1 MIEIIIAIALGILAG
16 TISGIIPGV
25 HTNLIN
31 TLLLSLSPL
40 LLQFTS
46 PLILSVFIISMVIL
60 HSFMNSIPAIY
71 LGAPESSDNALTVLP
86 GHKYLLKKKGFEALT
101 LTVIGSLLSLI
112 IGILLTPVIIKIL
125 PIIYTTIKDYIGYL
139 LLITISLLILRDQ
152 KKLIALFIFLLAG
165 VYGLATLNLNIQN
178 PLFPMLSSL
187 FGISGLLLSLKNKT
201 TIPKQIITYPKIF
214 TKQTLKA
221 LFSGTLIG
229 TFTTLMPGLGPAQA
243 AIIASQLTKLKDS
256 GFLILVG
263 ALDTL
268 AMVTSFIAIYS
279 IDKARNGAVIII
291 GKLIETI
298 TLQNLILFLTVTLIT
313 GIIATFLTLKLAK
326 FSSSLITKIN
336 YQKLGISIIILIT
349 IMTFWLSSYQG
360 LLVLTIGSFLG
371 LLPPLLGTGRNHLM
385 GCLIIPTILYL
396 IL

>member
-1 MIEIIIAIALGILAG
+1 MIDIILAILLGLIAG
-16 TISGIIPGV
+16 TITGLTPGLHLNTVSLFTFTFSPFLLTYTTPII
-25 HTNLIN
+25 LA
-31 TLLLSLSPL
+31 
-40 LLQFTS
+40 
-46 PLILSVFIISMVIL
+46 VFIISMAIN
-60 HSFMNSIPAIY
+60 HTFMNSIPAIFI
-71 LGAPESSDNALTVLP
+71 GAPESSDNALTVLP

-101 LTVIGSLLSLI
+101 LTVIGSLFSLI
-112 IGILLTPVIIKIL
+112 IGILLTPIIIKIL

-152 KKLIALFIFLLAG
+152 KRLIALIIFLLAG
-165 VYGLATLNLNIQN
+165 TYGLATLNLNIQN

-187 FGISGLLLSLKNKT
+187 FGISGLVLSLKNKT

-214 TKQTLKA
+214 TKQTFKA
-221 LFSGTLIG
+221 VFSGTLIG

-313 GIIATFLTLKLAK
+313 GIIATFLTLKFAK

-371 LLPPLLGTGRNHLM
+371 LLPPLLGTGKNHLM